1 MHTVVYL
8 GKAYQM
14 SLIDHGGHLDRF
26 DHKLIKSPM
35 FDHFIEEVKYALS
48 DKAYISTEN
57 IVKVLDGLS
66 QLNYLDYEIVMLV
79 TAKIENYLEPRK

>member
-1 MHTVVYL
+1 MHTAVYL

-26 DHKLIKSPM
+26 DYKLLKSPM

-48 DKAYISTEN
+48 DKAYISTKN
-57 IVKVLDGLS
+57 VVKVL
-66 QLNYLDYEIVMLV
+66 
-79 TAKIENYLEPRK
+79 